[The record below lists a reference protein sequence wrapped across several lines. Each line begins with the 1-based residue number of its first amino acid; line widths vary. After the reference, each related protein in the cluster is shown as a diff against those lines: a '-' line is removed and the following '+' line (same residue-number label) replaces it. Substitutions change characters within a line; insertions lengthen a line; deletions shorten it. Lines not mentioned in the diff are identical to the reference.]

1 MASHAHIGH
10 THRRTGTP
18 TRRLAWVLGLT
29 VSYTAAEIVGGLLS
43 NSLALLA
50 DAGHMMTDNLA
61 LTLALLAAWFASRPP
76 DPARTYGYQRA
87 EILAAMVNG
96 VALVVICVFI
106 FWEAGQRLQDPPEVA
121 HGLMAVV
128 ATGGLLVNLVAA
140 RMLHGHQHG
149 LNVRAAYLH
158 VLGDLLGS
166 IGALSAAGLI
176 AAFGWMWAD
185 PVASFLIGG
194 IIIVSSTRLVL
205 ESINV
210 LMEGAPPHLDT
221 GQIRRTL
228 IDTAGVGDVHELH
241 VWSLGGG
248 TPLLTAHLVLDHTRE
263 TTEVLRESIRVLRES
278 YGIDH
283 ATLQVEP
290 PDFNIENN
298 FASLKKPAPGS

>member
-1 MASHAHIGH
+1 
-10 THRRTGTP
+10 
-18 TRRLAWVLGLT
+18 
-29 VSYTAAEIVGGLLS
+29 
-43 NSLALLA
+43 
-50 DAGHMMTDNLA
+50 
-61 LTLALLAAWFASRPP
+61 
-76 DPARTYGYQRA
+76 
-87 EILAAMVNG
+87 
-96 VALVVICVFI
+96 
-106 FWEAGQRLQDPPEVA
+106 
-121 HGLMAVV
+121 
-128 ATGGLLVNLVAA
+128 
-140 RMLHGHQHG
+140 
-149 LNVRAAYLH
+149 

-166 IGALSAAGLI
+166 IGALSAAGLM

-210 LMEGAPPHLDT
+210 LMEGVPPHLDT
-221 GQIRRTL
+221 GEIRTAL
-228 IDTAGVGDVHELH
+228 LDTAGIGDVHELH

-263 TTEVLRESIRVLRES
+263 ATEVLRESIRVLRET

-298 FASLKKPAPGS
+298 FASLKK